1 MPFRPLF
8 PPIVVLKENP
18 HLHWKENVSNCFA
31 RKNRLAC
38 FSLFL
43 SLFLCEQGTGGK
55 GACVFASMTLWNDC
69 FDLCFD
75 DHLWVDKSRDLDQ
88 RKAGFCFGKCSEYA
102 RPTSSTF
109 EMSVTYILTIT
120 TWEREEPSSTSA
132 RSIFSITNLV
142 CAYASPVA
150 TTLPFSSEGAVPEM
164 KI

>member
-88 RKAGFCFGKCSEYA
+88 RKAGFCFGKMLRVRA
-102 RPTSSTF
+102 PNF
-109 EMSVTYILTIT
+109 FDL
-120 TWEREEPSSTSA
+120 
-132 RSIFSITNLV
+132 
-142 CAYASPVA
+142 
-150 TTLPFSSEGAVPEM
+150 
-164 KI
+164 